1 MSNLVMVT
9 ADQLRFCQSGL
20 AIYQGGVSC
29 NKLSFHNGNAYDLLD
44 NLILSAKVDPD
55 EFTASVLATIDA
67 MFFESCRIR
76 KKDRHVWWSDDHYD
90 EIMIN
95 SDPAPWL
102 DEYMFEK
109 IEGKWVQS

>member
-1 MSNLVMVT
+1 MVT
-9 ADQLRFCQSGL
+9 AHQLRFCQSGL
-20 AIYQGGVSC
+20 AVYPGGILG

-44 NLILSAKVDPD
+44 NLILSAKVDPE

-76 KKDRHVWWSDDHYD
+76 KKDRDVWWSDDHYD

-95 SDPAPWL
+95 ADPAPWF
-102 DEYMFEK
+102 DGYEFRKVDGVWRMQE
-109 IEGKWVQS
+109 